1 MRSDTSRSRGP
12 VARLADLLAEAADG
26 SRPTSIELAELL
38 WLAGQMEDA
47 GPPPREATA
56 VAAPTEVT
64 PPPVNT
70 SPTAQPT
77 DPGPDPD
84 PAPAPSP
91 APDDRVPLL
100 LPARAAGDASAASAS
115 REAPSG
121 ASDTTTSTGQTPVR
135 VPVPPMVTHP
145 LSLQRALRPLKRRV
159 PSPVGQVIDEEATA
173 HRIARLGGHPRGWLP
188 VLRPADERWLRLCL
202 VYDAGP
208 TMPIW
213 RPLVRE
219 LHTALAQSGIFRT
232 VELHRAE
239 PDGTVPPQAA
249 HAPTSGRTVTLVISD
264 CMGPQWRDGAAGA
277 RWHRTL
283 RRWAAQLPVAVIQPL
298 PERLWRT
305 TALPTTAGSLSAPY
319 PAAPS
324 AALSFTPYAASEA
337 PPDGAVPVPVLEPA
351 GTWLGHWAAL
361 VADAG
366 GARLPG
372 AVGWLNHGPSSP
384 AAGADATDITDVTDL
399 TPEDLVLRF
408 RSTASPEAF
417 RLAGHL
423 AVGET
428 QLPVMRLVQAAV
440 EKRPRPQHLAE
451 VILSG
456 MLASGGGAGSYE
468 FRDGVRELLLRTLPR
483 TARGRTRELLARVGG
498 LIDERAG
505 TTPGELRAVA
515 PSGGGAGPRTPLG
528 EAFATVTPES
538 VRQLGGGRDAGLLGD
553 RYRLTQQIG
562 QSGRLWLAE
571 DLRQGGRPVVV
582 QRYPQAPQWLRLD
595 FTRAARQLSRF
606 RHPQVAAVLDYAN
619 GEVPYVVMEFIAGRN
634 LSELLADH
642 PNGLPA
648 HLLLDLVPPLARAV
662 SALHTAGLT
671 HGTLSPAFV
680 RLPPQGGAVLCGFT
694 LIPYTEDSGSADL
707 GALGRLVRQMYAGT
721 GEIAAADPFRPSGAD
736 AAATPSASEPAARP
750 SRLRPPGAPEPRDIG
765 TGISIGIGIGIGE
778 TLLSAV
784 TDLGS
789 SDPDRRRRGLQQLA
803 QLSTPTSHERT
814 YSLLGPLRATGDGRP
829 LATGTG
835 REQAMLCVLLLRR
848 GGEVPLDE
856 MIDGVWGTS
865 NAPDNAPRLLRTY
878 ASRLRDALG
887 PDSVVAGDGTY
898 ALALPTGPDVV
909 DLFRFQRL
917 HDDARDARF
926 AGDLT
931 RARDLVRAALDLWR
945 GNPLAGVPGPAARAT
960 RADINRLRQS
970 LLHTQL
976 ELNQELGVTEQ
987 EWADLNVLLRAFP
1000 HTEDEVLVPHEEL
1013 PSDQLDDLGV
1023 HRETADDQPVT
1034 PPTTVTFEYLARPAG
1049 RQEDVRQN
1057 LGREISHLLIRGGI
1071 GPDQFVMRPRPR
1083 GWDVTVAPEVQVLHV
1098 LTATVNEL
1106 PAALDVFPVLG
1117 LGVTLIHEP
1126 DPTVSAPAFPSAL
1139 RHLLGRDSRRAVVI
1153 VSSDLHERLHRSDR
1167 LQHRF
1172 ERVPQSDD
1180 WYCEVTTEP
1189 PPAPLPHTVEAVL
1202 LGFDGTLA
1210 QLYTEQSARRAAR
1223 ALTALIA
1230 DRRDPEAALAGT
1242 PLLPEPPPAGS
1253 TADRVHPLGVLRPFA
1268 RHRTLAQELHTRL
1281 EEIEMQAALTA
1292 KPPPHVAHLLRTL
1305 ARPEEALRLAVVTD
1319 TSPRAVTAYLGA
1331 KGLHLPQ
1338 AGIHGRTSDLTLLMP
1353 DPDCPRR
1360 ALEQLGTPADRCVM
1374 VGSSPVEAAAAR
1386 SLRIA
1391 FVGYAP
1397 SRTARERLA
1406 AAGVRTTV
1414 SDLSRLV
1421 DLLHGR

>member
-1 MRSDTSRSRGP
+1 MHSDAPRSRGP

-38 WLAGQMEDA
+38 WLAGQMDA
-47 GPPPREATA
+47 DEPPSREAAT
-56 VAAPTEVT
+56 VAPPTERT
-64 PPPVNT
+64 PPPVNP
-70 SPTAQPT
+70 SPAAQPA
-77 DPGPDPD
+77 GPDP
-84 PAPAPSP
+84 AP
-91 APDDRVPLL
+91 APDDRVPLR
-100 LPARAAGDASAASAS
+100 LPARAAGGASATSAS
-115 REAPSG
+115 REDLPG
-121 ASDTTTSTGQTPVR
+121 AADATAAAHHTPVR

-219 LHTALAQSGIFRT
+219 LHAALAQSGIFRT

-249 HAPTSGRTVTLVISD
+249 HAPASGRTVTLVISD
-264 CMGPQWRDGAAGA
+264 CMGPQWRDGAAGI
-277 RWHRTL
+277 RWYRTL
-283 RRWAAQLPVAVIQPL
+283 RRWAARMPVAVIQPL

-305 TALPTTAGSLSAPY
+305 TALPTTPGSLSAPF

-337 PPDGAVPVPVLEPA
+337 APDRAVPVPVLEPA
-351 GTWLGHWAAL
+351 GTWLAHWAAL
-361 VADAG
+361 VADSG

-372 AVGWLNHGPSSP
+372 AVGWLNHGPPSP

-399 TPEDLVLRF
+399 APEDLVLRF

-440 EKRPRPQHLAE
+440 ERRPRPQHLAE

-456 MLASGGGAGSYE
+456 MLASGGAAGAYE

-515 PSGGGAGPRTPLG
+515 PSGGGSGSATPLG
-528 EAFATVTPES
+528 EPFATVTADS
-538 VRQLGGGRDAGLLGD
+538 VRQLGGGRDAGLLGH
-553 RYRLTQQIG
+553 RYRMVRKIG
-562 QSGRLWLAE
+562 RSESVWLAE
-571 DLRQGGRPVVV
+571 NQDRGGEPVVV
-582 QRYPQAPQWLRLD
+582 QRYPQAPQWLRLG
-595 FTRAARQLSRF
+595 FTRAARRLSRF
-606 RHPQVAAVLDYAN
+606 RHPNVAPVRDYAN
-619 GEVPYVVMEFIAGRN
+619 GEVPYVVMDFIEGRN
-634 LSELLADH
+634 LSELLQHH
-642 PNGLPA
+642 PKGLPT
-648 HLLLDLVPPLARAV
+648 HHILDLIPPLALAV
-662 SALHTAGLT
+662 GALHAEGLT
-671 HGTLSPAFV
+671 HGAISRTCV
-680 RLPPQGGAVLCGFT
+680 RLPPGGSAVLCGFT
-694 LIPYTEDSGSADL
+694 LIPHSEESEASDL
-707 GALGRLVRQMYAGT
+707 RALGRLVREMYAGVDEAAGSPADDLAT
-721 GEIAAADPFRPSGAD
+721 GVSPA
-736 AAATPSASEPAARP
+736 SAS
-750 SRLRPPGAPEPRDIG
+750 GTPERRAVG
-765 TGISIGIGIGIGE
+765 G
-778 TLLSAV
+778 TLLSAAR
-784 TDLGS
+784 DLES
-789 SDPDRRRRGLQQLA
+789 PDPERRRRGLQQLT
-803 QLSTPTSHERT
+803 QLSAPGSRERT
-814 YSLLGPLRATGDGRP
+814 YSLLGPLLVARGGRP
-829 LATGTG
+829 LATGSG
-835 REQAMLCVLLLRR
+835 REQAMLCLLLLRR
-848 GGEVPLDE
+848 GRDVPIDE
-856 MIDGVWGTS
+856 LIDGMWGSST
-865 NAPDNAPRLLRTY
+865 APVNAPRLIGAY
-878 ASRLRDALG
+878 ASRLRNALG
-887 PDSVVAGDGTY
+887 PDSVQAGKGTY

-926 AGDLT
+926 AGDFV
-931 RARDLVRAALDLWR
+931 RARELARSALELWR
-945 GNPLAGVPGPAARAT
+945 GKPLEGVPGPAAHAT
-960 RADINRLRQS
+960 RADIMRLRQS
-970 LLHTQL
+970 LLHTRL
-976 ELNQELGVTEQ
+976 ELNRELGATEQ
-987 EWADLNVLLRAFP
+987 EQSELDELLREFP

-1023 HRETADDQPVT
+1023 HRETAADQPVA
-1034 PPTTVTFEYLARPAG
+1034 PPTSITFEYLARPAG
-1049 RQEDVRQN
+1049 RQEDVRQK
-1057 LGREISHLLIRGGI
+1057 LGQEISHLLIRGGI
-1071 GPDQFVMRPRPR
+1071 GPDLFAMRAGPR
-1083 GWDVTVAPEVQVLHV
+1083 GWEVVVAPEVHVLHA
-1098 LTATVNEL
+1098 LTATVDEL
-1106 PAALDVFPVLG
+1106 PAALDAFPVLG
-1117 LGVTLIHEP
+1117 LGVTLTHEP
-1126 DPTVSAPAFPSAL
+1126 DPTVSAPAFPSGL

-1153 VSSDLHERLHRSDR
+1153 VSSDLHERLQRSGRLRDR
-1167 LQHRF
+1167 FQA
-1172 ERVPQSDD
+1172 VPQSDD
-1180 WYCEVTTEP
+1180 WYCEVAAGP
-1189 PPAPLPHTVEAVL
+1189 SPDPVPDAVESVL
-1202 LGFDGTLA
+1202 LCFDGTLA
-1210 QLYTEQSARRAAR
+1210 QLYSAQSARHAAR

-1230 DRRDPEAALAGT
+1230 EERDPEAALAGT
-1242 PLLPEPPPAGS
+1242 PLLPESGPAGS
-1253 TADRVHPLGVLRPFA
+1253 TADRVHPMGVLRAFA
-1268 RHRTLAQELHTRL
+1268 RRGTLSRELHTRL

-1292 KPPPHVAHLLRTL
+1292 KPSPHVAHLLRTL
-1305 ARPEEALRLAVVTD
+1305 ARPEETLRLAIVTD

-1331 KGLHLPQ
+1331 KGLHLPE

-1374 VGSSPVEAAAAR
+1374 VGSSPAEAAAAR

-1421 DLLHGR
+1421 GLLHGR